1 MNRWQKQTLS
11 NYQLLFDE
19 LNEIQTTVF
28 VSFSEDIESARRKF
42 KEQLF
47 WFFVYGFDDCIL
59 ELELDGNDWDTPNGY
74 EYLDQT
80 YADGESTLQK
90 FDKYYEVKDSES
102 LKKVFET
109 EAHRMY
115 NEGVK
120 QAVNTVREADNGILA
135 DVYKTWHTM
144 MDDKVRD
151 THFFLENETVPIEED
166 FVTYDGDYA
175 PLPHFFQND
184 SNNINCR
191 CIVTFSR

>member
-1 MNRWQKQTLS
+1 MNRWQKQAIS

-42 KEQLF
+42 AEQLF

-59 ELELDGNDWDTPNGY
+59 ELELDGNDWNTPNGY

-80 YADGESTLQK
+80 YSDGESTLQK
-90 FDKYYEVKDSES
+90 FDKYYNNKDSAS

-115 NEGVK
+115 NEGAK
-120 QAVNTVREADNGILA
+120 QAVNKVKETNNSILNGFS
-135 DVYKTWHTM
+135 KTWHTM

-166 FVTYDGDYA
+166 FYTFDGDYA

-184 SNNINCR
+184 ENNINCR
-191 CIVTFSR
+191 CIVTYGR